1 MKKDELHVAQD
12 EWAYTLTKTPARKKA
27 KRARAKAKRQL
38 TKKLLA
44 RTTLDKT
51 DA

>member
-12 EWAYTLTKTPARKKA
+12 EWVYTLTKTSARKKA

-44 RTTLDKT
+44 QTPLEET
-51 DA
+51 DL